1 MEIAEVASMSMEL
14 FSMDHWELFFTDKN
28 DLARAREHQLERVIS
43 IFPWIATID
52 KFQHWVYENPSHTLE
67 ERKANWMR
75 ILDEFS
81 SKSVDWTGLEHYRE
95 YGWQKQLH
103 LFEVPFYYIEY
114 GIAQLG
120 AIGLWMQYKNNK
132 EKALS
137 NYVNALSLGGTR
149 TLPELYAAAGLK
161 FDFSKEHIKRLM
173 AFVSEEMGDEK
184 N

>member
-1 MEIAEVASMSMEL
+1 
-14 FSMDHWELFFTDKN
+14 
-28 DLARAREHQLERVIS
+28 
-43 IFPWIATID
+43 
-52 KFQHWVYENPSHTLE
+52 
-67 ERKANWMR
+67 MR

-137 NYVNALSLGGTR
+137 NYTNALSLGGMK
-149 TLPELYAAAGLK
+149 TLPELYDAAGLK
-161 FDFSKEHIKRLM
+161 FNFSKEHIKQLM
-173 AFVSEEMGDEK
+173 QFVSLELQK
-184 N
+184 I